1 MAKKPQSRFGLC
13 QICIGIAGTSYF
25 NWTRAC
31 VNGSRYTSPKRQ
43 MKNLGLHL
51 YSILVAMSALG
62 LIVSGA
68 MVASQ
73 DGTPEGWHRVI
84 GALVAV
90 MVVGLGVWLA
100 VTKTHEWLRR
110 LGRVAVAVTI
120 GDAGLGLLAGPAS
133 APGLPMVA
141 MAHAF
146 LGPILLSL
154 LAAIALATSGSWQR
168 DPIFLQDQGWPP
180 LRGVARNTLALVVIQ
195 VGLGAAF
202 RYGSIGVMVHILGA
216 LIVVVFILT
225 LVVLVTLMP
234 EHPTLRPAAIT
245 LGVVT
250 FAQIFLGLTV
260 VSMGT
265 AQANKGIAAVVAV
278 AHVAMGAVTL
288 ATTLVV
294 ALEVWRNV
302 RPAVQ
307 AAVAKDQG

>member
-1 MAKKPQSRFGLC
+1 
-13 QICIGIAGTSYF
+13 
-25 NWTRAC
+25 
-31 VNGSRYTSPKRQ
+31 

-51 YSILVAMSALG
+51 YSILVAVATLC

-73 DGTPEGWHRVI
+73 DGTPEGWHRAI
-84 GALVAV
+84 GAFVAV
-90 MVVGLGVWLA
+90 LVMGLGVWLA
-100 VTKTHEWLRR
+100 ITKTHEWLRR
-110 LGRVAVAVTI
+110 LGRAAVAVTI

-133 APGLPMVA
+133 APALPIVA

-146 LGPILLSL
+146 LGPILFSL
-154 LAAIALATSGSWQR
+154 VAAIALATSRSWQS

-195 VGLGAAF
+195 VALGAVF
-202 RYGSIGVMVHILGA
+202 RYGSISVMVHILGA

-234 EHPTLRPAAIT
+234 EHPTLRPAAIM

-265 AQANKGIAAVVAV
+265 AGANKGVAATIAV
-278 AHVAMGAVTL
+278 AHVATGAVTL

-302 RPAVQ
+302 RPAAQ
-307 AAVAKDQG
+307 AAVAANDQGVGS

>member
-1 MAKKPQSRFGLC
+1 
-13 QICIGIAGTSYF
+13 
-25 NWTRAC
+25 
-31 VNGSRYTSPKRQ
+31 
-43 MKNLGLHL
+43 MKNLGLHV
-51 YSILVAMSALG
+51 YSILVALAALG
-62 LIVSGA
+62 LIASGA
-68 MVASQ
+68 VVANQ
-73 DGTPEGWHRVI
+73 DGAPEGLHRAMGAIVAVLVI
-84 GALVAV
+84 G
-90 MVVGLGVWLA
+90 LGAWLA
-100 VTKTHEWLRR
+100 VTKTHEWLRQ
-110 LGRVAVAVTI
+110 LGRGAVAVTI
-120 GDAGLGLLAGPAS
+120 ADAGLGLLAGPAS
-133 APGLPMVA
+133 APTLPMTS

-146 LGPILLSL
+146 LAPILLSL
-154 LAAIALATSGSWQR
+154 VVAIAVATSRSWQS

-250 FAQIFLGLTV
+250 FAQVFLGLTA

-265 AQANKGIAAVVAV
+265 AQANKGVAGAVAV
-278 AHVAMGAVTL
+278 AHVSTGAVTL
-288 ATTLVV
+288 AVTLVV

-302 RPAVQ
+302 RPAVR
-307 AAVAKDQG
+307 AAETAKDQGMASQ

>member
-1 MAKKPQSRFGLC
+1 
-13 QICIGIAGTSYF
+13 
-25 NWTRAC
+25 
-31 VNGSRYTSPKRQ
+31 

-51 YSILVAMSALG
+51 YSILVAVAVLC

-68 MVASQ
+68 MVSSQ
-73 DGTPEGWHRVI
+73 AGTPEGWHRAI
-84 GALVAV
+84 GGFVAV
-90 MVVGLGVWLA
+90 LVIGLGVWLA
-100 VTKTHEWLRR
+100 VTKTHEWVRQV
-110 LGRVAVAVTI
+110 GRGAAAVTI
-120 GDAGLGLLAGPAS
+120 ADAGVGLLAGPAS
-133 APGLPMVA
+133 APASPMAA

-146 LGPILLSL
+146 LAPILLSL
-154 LAAIALATSGSWQR
+154 VAAIALATSRSWQC

-216 LIVVVFILT
+216 LVVVVFILT

-265 AQANKGIAAVVAV
+265 AQANKGIAAAVAA
-278 AHVAMGAVTL
+278 AHVATGALTL
-288 ATTLVV
+288 ATTLIV
-294 ALEVWRNV
+294 ALEVWRNI

-307 AAVAKDQG
+307 ASAAAKDQGLSS

>member
-1 MAKKPQSRFGLC
+1 
-13 QICIGIAGTSYF
+13 
-25 NWTRAC
+25 
-31 VNGSRYTSPKRQ
+31 

-51 YSILVAMSALG
+51 YSILVAVAVLC

-68 MVASQ
+68 AVANQ
-73 DGTPEGWHRVI
+73 DGAYEGWHRAI
-84 GALVAV
+84 GAVVAV
-90 MVVGLGVWLA
+90 LVLGLGVWLA

-110 LGRVAVAVTI
+110 LGRAAVAVTI
-120 GDAGLGLLAGPAS
+120 ADAGLGLLAGPAS
-133 APGLPMVA
+133 APASPMA
-141 MAHAF
+141 SMAHAF
-146 LGPILLSL
+146 LAPILLSL
-154 LAAIALATSGSWQR
+154 VAAIALATSRSWQC

-250 FAQIFLGLTV
+250 FVQVFLGLTV
-260 VSMGT
+260 VSLGT
-265 AQANKGIAAVVAV
+265 AQANKGLAAAVAA
-278 AHVAMGAVTL
+278 AHVATGAVTMA
-288 ATTLVV
+288 ATLIVM
-294 ALEVWRNV
+294 LEVWRNV
-302 RPAVQ
+302 RPTAQ
-307 AAVAKDQG
+307 ASAAAKDQELSS

>member
-1 MAKKPQSRFGLC
+1 
-13 QICIGIAGTSYF
+13 
-25 NWTRAC
+25 
-31 VNGSRYTSPKRQ
+31 

-51 YSILVAMSALG
+51 YSILVAVAVLC

-68 MVASQ
+68 MVANQ
-73 DGTPEGWHRVI
+73 DSAPEGWHRAI
-84 GALVAV
+84 GGLVAV
-90 MVVGLGVWLA
+90 LVVSLGVRLV

-110 LGRVAVAVTI
+110 LGRAAVAVTI
-120 GDAGLGLLAGPAS
+120 ADAGLGLRAGPAS
-133 APGLPMVA
+133 APVVA

-146 LGPILLSL
+146 LAPVLLSL
-154 LAAIALATSGSWQR
+154 VAAIALATSRSWQS
-168 DPIFLQDQGWPP
+168 DPILLQDQGWPP

-250 FAQIFLGLTV
+250 FVQIFLGLTV

-265 AQANKGIAAVVAV
+265 AQANKGVAAAVAV
-278 AHVAMGAVTL
+278 AHVATGAVTL
-288 ATTLVV
+288 AATLIVT
-294 ALEVWRNV
+294 LEVWRCV

-307 AAVAKDQG
+307 ASAAAKDQELSS

>member
-1 MAKKPQSRFGLC
+1 
-13 QICIGIAGTSYF
+13 
-25 NWTRAC
+25 
-31 VNGSRYTSPKRQ
+31 
-43 MKNLGLHL
+43 MKNRGLHL
-51 YSILVAMSALG
+51 YSILVAVATLC

-73 DGTPEGWHRVI
+73 NGTPEGWHRVI
-84 GALVAV
+84 GAIVAV
-90 MVVGLGVWLA
+90 LVLGLAVGLA

-110 LGRVAVAVTI
+110 LGRAAVAVAI
-120 GDAGLGLLAGPAS
+120 ADAGLGLLAGPAS
-133 APGLPMVA
+133 APALPVIA

-146 LGPILLSL
+146 LGPVLFST
-154 LAAIALATSGSWQR
+154 LAAIALATSRSWQC

-180 LRGVARNTLALVVIQ
+180 LRGVARNTLVLVVIQ
-195 VGLGAAF
+195 VALGAAF

-245 LGVVT
+245 LGVFT
-250 FAQIFLGLTV
+250 FAQVFLGLTV

-265 AQANKGIAAVVAV
+265 AQANKGVAALMAV
-278 AHVAMGAVTL
+278 AHVATGAITL
-288 ATTLVV
+288 AMTLVV

-307 AAVAKDQG
+307 TSAAAKDRELSS

>member
-1 MAKKPQSRFGLC
+1 
-13 QICIGIAGTSYF
+13 
-25 NWTRAC
+25 
-31 VNGSRYTSPKRQ
+31 
-43 MKNLGLHL
+43 MKNSGLHL
-51 YSILVAMSALG
+51 YSILVAVATLC

-73 DGTPEGWHRVI
+73 DRAPDGWHRAI
-84 GALVAV
+84 GAIVAL
-90 MVVGLGVWLA
+90 MVIGLGVRL
-100 VTKTHEWLRR
+100 VMTKTQEWLRR
-110 LGRVAVAVTI
+110 LGRAAVAMTI
-120 GDAGLGLLAGPAS
+120 ADAGLGLRVEPAS
-133 APGLPMVA
+133 APAFP

-146 LGPILLSL
+146 LAPILLSVVV
-154 LAAIALATSGSWQR
+154 AIALTTSRSWQR

-195 VGLGAAF
+195 VALGAAF

-245 LGVVT
+245 LGVFT
-250 FAQIFLGLTV
+250 FVQVFLGLTV

-265 AQANKGIAAVVAV
+265 AQANKGVAALVAV
-278 AHVAMGAVTL
+278 AHVATGAVTL

-307 AAVAKDQG
+307 ASAAAKDQELSS

>member
-1 MAKKPQSRFGLC
+1 MKK
-13 QICIGIAGTSYF
+13 
-25 NWTRAC
+25 
-31 VNGSRYTSPKRQ
+31 
-43 MKNLGLHL
+43 LGLHL
-51 YSILVAMSALG
+51 YSILVAVATVC

-68 MVASQ
+68 MVANG
-73 DGTPEGWHRVI
+73 DRAPVGWHRAIGAFVGLLVI
-84 GALVAV
+84 GL
-90 MVVGLGVWLA
+90 GLWLA

-110 LGRVAVAVTI
+110 LGTAAVAVTLA
-120 GDAGLGLLAGPAS
+120 DAGLGFLAGPVSVPAS
-133 APGLPMVA
+133 PVAA

-146 LGPILLSL
+146 LAPILLAL
-154 LAAIALATSGSWQR
+154 VAAIAVGTSRSWR
-168 DPIFLQDQGWPP
+168 CDPIFLQDQGWPP

-216 LIVVVFILT
+216 LVVVVFILM
-225 LVVLVTLMP
+225 LVVCVTLMP

-265 AQANKGIAAVVAV
+265 AQANAGVAAGVAA
-278 AHVAMGAVTL
+278 AHVATGAVTL
-288 ATTLVV
+288 ATTLIV

-307 AAVAKDQG
+307 ASAAAKDQGLSS

>member
-1 MAKKPQSRFGLC
+1 
-13 QICIGIAGTSYF
+13 
-25 NWTRAC
+25 
-31 VNGSRYTSPKRQ
+31 
-43 MKNLGLHL
+43 MKNRGLHV
-51 YSILVAMSALG
+51 YSILVAGATLG

-73 DGTPEGWHRVI
+73 NGTPEGWHRVI

-90 MVVGLGVWLA
+90 LVMGLGVWLA

-110 LGRVAVAVTI
+110 LGRAAVAVTI
-120 GDAGLGLLAGPAS
+120 ADAGLGLLAGPAS
-133 APGLPMVA
+133 APALPIVA

-146 LGPILLSL
+146 LAPLLL
-154 LAAIALATSGSWQR
+154 ALVAAIAVATSRSWQC
-168 DPIFLQDQGWPP
+168 DPICLQDQGWPP

-202 RYGSIGVMVHILGA
+202 RYGSISVMVHILGA

-250 FAQIFLGLTV
+250 FAQVFMGLTV

-265 AQANKGIAAVVAV
+265 AQANKGFAAAVAV
-278 AHVAMGAVTL
+278 AHVATGAVTL
-288 ATTLVV
+288 ATTLIVV
-294 ALEVWRNV
+294 LEVWRCV
-302 RPAVQ
+302 RPVVQ
-307 AAVAKDQG
+307 ASAAIKD

>member
-1 MAKKPQSRFGLC
+1 VRVLTRIRRGFPLVVRGSAVGSGSGYTGAKR
-13 QICIGIAGTSYF
+13 
-25 NWTRAC
+25 R
-31 VNGSRYTSPKRQ
+31 
-43 MKNLGLHL
+43 MKNLGLHVC
-51 YSILVAMSALG
+51 SILVAVAVWC

-73 DGTPEGWHRVI
+73 QGTPEDWHRAI
-84 GALVAV
+84 GGIVTVLVL
-90 MVVGLGVWLA
+90 GLTVWLA
-100 VTKTHEWLRR
+100 VTKTHELLRR
-110 LGRVAVAVTI
+110 LGRAAVAVAI
-120 GDAGLGLLAGPAS
+120 GDAGLGLLAGPPS
-133 APGLPMVA
+133 APTLPIVA

-154 LAAIALATSGSWQR
+154 LAAIAVATSRSWQS

-250 FAQIFLGLTV
+250 FVQIFLGLTV

-265 AQANKGIAAVVAV
+265 AQANKGLAAGVAV

-307 AAVAKDQG
+307 AAVAATKD

>member
-1 MAKKPQSRFGLC
+1 
-13 QICIGIAGTSYF
+13 
-25 NWTRAC
+25 
-31 VNGSRYTSPKRQ
+31 
-43 MKNLGLHL
+43 MKNRWLHW
-51 YSILVAMSALG
+51 YSILVVVGTLC

-73 DGTPEGWHRVI
+73 DGTPEGWHRAI

-90 MVVGLGVWLA
+90 LAMGLGVWLA
-100 VTKTHEWLRR
+100 ITKTHEWLRR
-110 LGRVAVAVTI
+110 LGRAAVAVTI
-120 GDAGLGLLAGPAS
+120 ADAGLGLLAGPAS
-133 APGLPMVA
+133 APASPIVA
-141 MAHAF
+141 MGHAF

-154 LAAIALATSGSWQR
+154 VTAIALATSRSWQN
-168 DPIFLQDQGWPP
+168 DPLFLQDQGWPP

-234 EHPTLRPAAIT
+234 EHPTLRPAAIM

-250 FAQIFLGLTV
+250 FAQVFLGLTV

-265 AQANKGIAAVVAV
+265 AQANKGFAAVVAV
-278 AHVAMGAVTL
+278 AHVATGAVTL

-307 AAVAKDQG
+307 AAVGNDQEVGS

>member
-1 MAKKPQSRFGLC
+1 
-13 QICIGIAGTSYF
+13 
-25 NWTRAC
+25 
-31 VNGSRYTSPKRQ
+31 
-43 MKNLGLHL
+43 MKNLGLHI
-51 YSILVAMSALG
+51 YSILVAVAVWC

-73 DGTPEGWHRVI
+73 EGTTEGWHRAI
-84 GALVAV
+84 GEFVAV
-90 MVVGLGVWLA
+90 MVLGLGVRL
-100 VTKTHEWLRR
+100 VMTKTQEWLRR
-110 LGRVAVAVTI
+110 LGRAAVAVTI
-120 GDAGLGLLAGPAS
+120 ADAGLGLRAAPAA
-133 APGLPMVA
+133 APA
-141 MAHAF
+141 FSMAHAF
-146 LGPILLSL
+146 LAPILLSL
-154 LAAIALATSGSWQR
+154 VAAIALATSRSWQR

-265 AQANKGIAAVVAV
+265 AQANKGLAAAVSV

-307 AAVAKDQG
+307 ASAVAAKD

>member
-1 MAKKPQSRFGLC
+1 MKK
-13 QICIGIAGTSYF
+13 
-25 NWTRAC
+25 
-31 VNGSRYTSPKRQ
+31 
-43 MKNLGLHL
+43 LGLHL
-51 YSILVAMSALG
+51 YSILVAVATLC

-73 DGTPEGWHRVI
+73 NGTPEGWHRGI
-84 GALVAV
+84 GAIVTILVLA
-90 MVVGLGVWLA
+90 LAVWLA
-100 VTKTHEWLRR
+100 VTKTHEWLRW
-110 LGRVAVAVTI
+110 LGRAAVAVTI
-120 GDAGLGLLAGPAS
+120 ADAGLGLLAGPAS
-133 APGLPMVA
+133 APALPIVA

-146 LGPILLSL
+146 LGPILLSTV
-154 LAAIALATSGSWQR
+154 AVIALATSRSWQR

-245 LGVVT
+245 LGVFT
-250 FAQIFLGLTV
+250 FVQVFLGLTV

-265 AQANKGIAAVVAV
+265 AQANKGVAAAVAV
-278 AHVAMGAVTL
+278 AHVATGAVTL

-307 AAVAKDQG
+307 ASPAAKDRELSS

>member
-1 MAKKPQSRFGLC
+1 
-13 QICIGIAGTSYF
+13 
-25 NWTRAC
+25 
-31 VNGSRYTSPKRQ
+31 

-51 YSILVAMSALG
+51 YSILVAMATLC

-68 MVASQ
+68 MVASGE
-73 DGTPEGWHRVI
+73 GTPEGWHRAI
-84 GALVAV
+84 GAFVAV
-90 MVVGLGVWLA
+90 MVIGLGVWLA

-110 LGRVAVAVTI
+110 LGRAAVAVTI
-120 GDAGLGLLAGPAS
+120 ADAGLGLVAGPAS
-133 APGLPMVA
+133 APALPMA
-141 MAHAF
+141 SMAHAF
-146 LGPILLSL
+146 LAPILSSL
-154 LAAIALATSGSWQR
+154 VVAIALATSRNWQH

-202 RYGSIGVMVHILGA
+202 RYESISVMVHILGA

-250 FAQIFLGLTV
+250 FAQVFLGLTV

-265 AQANKGIAAVVAV
+265 AQANKGFAAAVAV
-278 AHVAMGAVTL
+278 AHVATGAVTL

-307 AAVAKDQG
+307 ASAAKDQGLSS

>member
-1 MAKKPQSRFGLC
+1 
-13 QICIGIAGTSYF
+13 
-25 NWTRAC
+25 
-31 VNGSRYTSPKRQ
+31 
-43 MKNLGLHL
+43 MKSLGLHL
-51 YSILVAMSALG
+51 YSILVAVVTFC

-68 MVASQ
+68 MVANQ
-73 DGTPEGWHRVI
+73 EGALGGWHRAI
-84 GALVAV
+84 GAITAVLVI
-90 MVVGLGVWLA
+90 GLGVWLA

-110 LGRVAVAVTI
+110 LGRAAAALTI
-120 GDAGLGLLAGPAS
+120 ADAGLGLLAGPPS
-133 APGLPMVA
+133 APASPMAA

-146 LGPILLSL
+146 LAPILLAL
-154 LAAIALATSGSWQR
+154 LAAIALATSRSWQS
-168 DPIFLQDQGWPP
+168 DPIQIQDQGWPP

-216 LIVVVFILT
+216 LVVVVFILT

-260 VSMGT
+260 VTLGS
-265 AQANKGIAAVVAV
+265 AKANAGLAAGVAA
-278 AHVAMGAVTL
+278 AHVATGAVTL
-288 ATTLVV
+288 AATLVV

-302 RPAVQ
+302 RPAM
-307 AAVAKDQG
+307 AATAANDHELSS